1 MPALSE
7 LNAYL
12 WKCWRDTRRTF
23 LIFAGAILANSVF
36 GLYVYFDPWGWIAA
50 KAEWPRLLWNSTAQA
65 MMLTMLGA
73 TPIVGFLLGAQGVG
87 TEFERRTA
95 DFFLTRPR
103 SRAYFL
109 WTSWAFGA
117 AQMMAMVFLSWTM
130 IWLAPYDGAPPRNV
144 YTLAGMCVVALT
156 IYSVTYLM
164 TTLARNSSYGV
175 CLGVLVFMAYTG
187 LYVWLKL
194 WYEVNIPFLFALVF
208 SSGRAGKEIQ
218 EASLLATFSNPEML
232 GWLAVCGALIFAAQK
247 VFERA
252 EV

>member
-1 MPALSE
+1 
-7 LNAYL
+7 
-12 WKCWRDTRRTF
+12 
-23 LIFAGAILANSVF
+23 
-36 GLYVYFDPWGWIAA
+36 
-50 KAEWPRLLWNSTAQA
+50 
-65 MMLTMLGA
+65 
-73 TPIVGFLLGAQGVG
+73 
-87 TEFERRTA
+87 
-95 DFFLTRPR
+95 
-103 SRAYFL
+103 
-109 WTSWAFGA
+109 
-117 AQMMAMVFLSWTM
+117 MMAMVFLSWTM